1 MGARVSFVGLL
12 AVGLL
17 AASASG
23 QDKPP
28 APAPPKAAAPQA
40 PAEPGKAE
48 MPYTEAVDVA
58 ITNVDVIVT
67 DSKGKRVPGL
77 TAADFEIKQDGIPQ
91 AITNF
96 YAVSG
101 GKVLLEDG
109 KEIPLDQKEVEA
121 EVPQTLKAHYVFFID
136 NLNIQPNNR
145 NRMFKRLKEFI
156 PEAIGPNAEGM
167 IVTFNRSLK
176 VRRNFTTNTRDLLE
190 VIGQIELETGGGTA
204 TQSDRRDAIQKIN
217 DAKTAAEAASTVRS
231 YSQSVRNDLEF
242 TVDAIKTTIDGLA
255 GLPGRKNFIYVSE
268 GLPASVGI
276 ELWDAIFTKFQNS
289 TYSMNQYEYDM
300 NAKYT
305 TIARA
310 ANAAGVTIYP
320 LDASGLA
327 VNEMVTAQQR
337 TTDVHINDF
346 FVRQNMQGPIKMLA
360 EETGG
365 LVSVNTNDWK
375 STLDEIGADFSNFYS
390 LGYRSA
396 KGAIDR
402 PHKIEVSVKK
412 KGMTVRTRSSFVEK
426 SVETRTAEGVIAS
439 LHYPR
444 TENPLHANLSVGEPK
459 PYDAENYTIAVRVAV
474 PLSKIT
480 LVPAGEQYE
489 GQFFVY
495 FVVLDVSG
503 NQSDL
508 QVQQQHVRVPKAS
521 FEAAQRKDF
530 YFDATL
536 VVVPGGQ
543 TLAVAVRD
551 AVSSQTSYLQRKF
564 FVSVLPKEKQTPPAA
579 KPGA

>member
-1 MGARVSFVGLL
+1 MKRRVSFMGLL
-12 AVGLL
+12 ALGLL
-17 AASASG
+17 VASAGG

-28 APAPPKAAAPQA
+28 VLPPPKAAAPPAAA
-40 PAEPGKAE
+40 PPSKAE
-48 MPYTEAVDVA
+48 MPYTESVDVA

-77 TAADFEIKQDGIPQ
+77 TIADFEVKQDGIPQ
-91 AITNF
+91 TITNF

-109 KEIPLDQKEVEA
+109 KEIPLDQKESEA

-145 NRMFKRLKEFI
+145 NKMFKRLKEFI

-176 VRRNFTTNTRDLLE
+176 VRRNFTTNTLDLLD

-204 TQSDRRDAIQKIN
+204 TQSERRDAIQKID
-217 DAKTAAEAASTVRS
+217 DAKSAAEAANTVKM

-242 TVDAIKTTIDGLA
+242 TVDAIKETIDGLS

-276 ELWDAIFTKFQNS
+276 ELWDAIFTKFQDS
-289 TYSMNQYEYDM
+289 TYMMNQYEYDM

-320 LDASGLA
+320 LDASGLT
-327 VNEMVTAQQR
+327 VNEMVTAQQK
-337 TTDVHINDF
+337 TTNVHINDF

-396 KGAIDR
+396 KGAVDR
-402 PHKIEVSVKK
+402 PHRIEVSVKR
-412 KGMTVRTRSSFVEK
+412 KGMTVRTRSGFVEK
-426 SVETRTAEGVIAS
+426 SVETRTAEGVVAS

-444 TENPLHANLSVGEPK
+444 PENPLHANLSVGEPK
-459 PYDAENYTIAVRVAV
+459 PYDAENYTIPVRVAV

-503 NQSDL
+503 KQSDL
-508 QVQQQHVRVPKAS
+508 QVEQQQIRVPKANYES
-521 FEAAQRKDF
+521 AVRKDF

-536 VVVPGGQ
+536 IVVPGGQ

-564 FVSVLPKEKQTPPAA
+564 FVSVLPKEKPTPPAA
-579 KPGA
+579 TPGN